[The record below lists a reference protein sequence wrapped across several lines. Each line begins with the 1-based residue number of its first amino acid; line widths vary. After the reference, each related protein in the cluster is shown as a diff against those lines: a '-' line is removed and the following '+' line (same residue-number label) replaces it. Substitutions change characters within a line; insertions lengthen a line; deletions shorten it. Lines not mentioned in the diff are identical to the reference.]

1 MEGSI
6 DDILSRIQERG
17 RQMEQQTSVSYWEE
31 MHGRYE
37 NWINSFNA
45 CPVLRLDI
53 NDYDLMK
60 NPQEIETI
68 VERIGHFLEQT
79 AFLRK

>member
-1 MEGSI
+1 
-6 DDILSRIQERG
+6 
-17 RQMEQQTSVSYWEE
+17 MEQQTPITYWEE

-37 NWINSFNA
+37 KWINSFNA

-60 NPQEIETI
+60 NPEEVETI
-68 VERIGHFLEQT
+68 VERIGHL
-79 AFLRK
+79 

>member
-1 MEGSI
+1 
-6 DDILSRIQERG
+6 
-17 RQMEQQTSVSYWEE
+17 MEQETPITYWEE

-53 NDYDLMK
+53 NDYDLINKPEEVEM
-60 NPQEIETI
+60 I
-68 VERIGHFLEQT
+68 VEKIGHSLKQT
-79 AFLRK
+79 SLLKK